1 MACYYEPSVVFC
13 LVRDL
18 RNVGS
23 NNGWDSMKIAPHEL
37 EQLSAAK
44 TFPDKTSY
52 KSLSVANVLS
62 LAGRSGMSGREIE
75 IAALENGIVP
85 ERYARNMRA
94 CSLED
99 QAALL
104 RARVGVVGLGG
115 LGGTVAEVLARMGVG
130 RLRLVDG
137 DRFEDSNL
145 NRQLLSTVEGMGH
158 LKSEAARARVDL
170 INPSVDVTALTDFVT
185 AENAGGVLEDCNVV
199 VDCLDNLRTR
209 FVVEDACRRIGC
221 PLVSA
226 AVAGASGHVT
236 TIFPE
241 DTGLRLIYGEPG
253 QLPLKGAETSLGTL
267 PYAVVFLAT
276 LECAEVVKVILK
288 KGNLLR
294 HKLLVADLMDGIVD
308 VMNLH

>member
-1 MACYYEPSVVFC
+1 
-13 LVRDL
+13 
-18 RNVGS
+18 
-23 NNGWDSMKIAPHEL
+23 MKIALHEL

-44 TFPDKTSY
+44 TFPDKAPY
-52 KSLSVANVLS
+52 KSLPVANVLRF
-62 LAGRSGMSGREIE
+62 ADRSGMSGREIE

-145 NRQLLSTVEGMGH
+145 NRQLLSIFKSMGQ
-158 LKSEAARARVDL
+158 LKSKAARARVGR
-170 INPSVDVTALTDFVT
+170 INPSVDVTALTEFVT
-185 AENAGGVLEDCNVV
+185 AENAGAVPADCNVV
-199 VDCLDNLRTR
+199 VDCLDNLHTR

-288 KGNLLR
+288 KGSLLR

-308 VMNLH
+308 VMNLR

>member
-1 MACYYEPSVVFC
+1 MGVNPVTARINDI
-13 LVRDL
+13 LL
-18 RNVGS
+18 L
-23 NNGWDSMKIAPHEL
+23 AT
-37 EQLSAAK
+37 AK
-44 TFPDKTSY
+44 EFPDKTPY
-52 KSLSVANVLS
+52 KSLSVANVFS
-62 LAGRSGMSGREIE
+62 LASRSGASGREVE

-85 ERYARNMRA
+85 ERYARNMRT

-130 RLRLVDG
+130 RLTLLDG

-145 NRQLLSTVEGMGH
+145 NRQLLSTVEGLGQ
-158 LKSEAARARVDL
+158 LKSEAARVRVGR
-170 INPSVDVTALTDFVT
+170 INPSVDVTALSEFVT
-185 AENAGGVLEDCNVV
+185 AENAVAVLGGCNVV

-209 FVVEDACRRIGC
+209 FVVEEACRRIGC

-226 AVAGASGHVT
+226 AVAGASGHIT

-241 DTGLRLIYGEPG
+241 DKGLRLIYGEPE
-253 QLPLKGAETSLGTL
+253 QLPLKGAEASLGTL

-288 KGNLLR
+288 KGSLLR
-294 HKLLVADLMDGIVD
+294 HKLLVADLMDGIVE
-308 VMNLH
+308 VMNLR